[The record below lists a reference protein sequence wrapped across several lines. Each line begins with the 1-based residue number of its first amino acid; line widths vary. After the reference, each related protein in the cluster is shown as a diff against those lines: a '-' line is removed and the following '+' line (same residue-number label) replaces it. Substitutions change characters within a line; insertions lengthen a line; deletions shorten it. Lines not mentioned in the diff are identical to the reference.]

1 MVKSFQD
8 LFNREKLVNKT
19 MKGFRTTTIGSPMA
33 RSFVGS
39 SNNHN
44 LSSSRVVVGMSSD
57 HQDRSLPSSP
67 MRTRDSSVKKPHE
80 IPLELRDD
88 KDLLTRIRQ
97 RGLLED
103 MIRAK
108 REAVRES
115 IQKREEKLFQPRVM
129 EQYQLE
135 AHELLKSNILK
146 EKQKNTDKFSSLQ
159 AYTQRME
166 AYDAAFKQIKDK
178 EASDD
183 VDNLIRNLRVSNEVF
198 NEKGKLLSELSDSIA
213 ALQVKVDNSR
223 KEMVDGL
230 VYSAKLNNRDKQAQ
244 HEQASMMKG
253 YDASLAKLAQY
264 HGSLATNSNS
274 IHRVVSEELF
284 FWAESMVNQYGVN
297 KLLPG
302 LGQEPG
308 ANQDLIRT
316 KSPQELLG
324 AMESV
329 IHRLITYEYMTF
341 GGGSQ
346 GIPKM
351 IGAFIKE
358 ETDEQQPDTDAEDGH
373 GKLEESEL
381 NMHLPAE
388 TTRDITGSNQ
398 KLSKLISQIGVDDLD
413 SVEINTEHNYHRRN
427 NKLLDLAKLRKKNKD
442 FFDEDTLV
450 SILEKKQK
458 GSFRPI
464 LKNSGKL
471 GSSSHH
477 GDRSLLKGS
486 QFYPAEVVK

>member
-1 MVKSFQD
+1 M
-8 LFNREKLVNKT
+8 NKT
-19 MKGFRTTTIGSPMA
+19 MKGFRTTTLGTPMA

-39 SNNHN
+39 HTPNI
-44 LSSSRVVVGMSSD
+44 SSSRVVVGQSSD
-57 HQDRSLPSSP
+57 QPERSLPSSP
-67 MRTRDSSVKKPHE
+67 MRTRDSSNRGPADL
-80 IPLELRDD
+80 PPELRDD
-88 KDLLTRIRQ
+88 KDVLMRVRQ
-97 RGLLED
+97 RGLLD
-103 MIRAK
+103 DLIKAK

-115 IQKREEKLFQPRVM
+115 IQRRDEKLFQPRVM

-135 AHELLKSNILK
+135 AHELLKASIVK
-146 EKQKNTDKFSSLQ
+146 EKQKNSDKFSSLQ

-166 AYDAAFKQIKDK
+166 AYDVAFKQIKDK
-178 EASDD
+178 ESSDD
-183 VDNLIRNLRVSNEVF
+183 VDNMIHNLKVSNEVF

-213 ALQVKVDNSR
+213 ALQVKVDNAR

-230 VYSAKLNNRDKQAQ
+230 VYSAKLNQQDKQIE
-244 HEQASMMKG
+244 HEHATTKKG
-253 YDASLAKLAQY
+253 YDLSLAKLAQY
-264 HGSLATNSNS
+264 HGLLATNSKS
-274 IHRVVSEELF
+274 IHRVVSEELG
-284 FWAESMVNQYGVN
+284 FWTESMISQYGVN

-302 LGQEPG
+302 IGQEPG
-308 ANQDLIRT
+308 GNQDLIRT
-316 KSPQELLG
+316 KSAKELLG

-346 GIPKM
+346 AIPRL
-351 IGAFIKE
+351 IEGFIKE
-358 ETDEQQPDTDAEDGH
+358 EIDEQQPDTDAEDGH
-373 GKLEESEL
+373 GKIEESEL
-381 NMHLPAE
+381 NLNIPAE

-413 SVEINTEHNYHRRN
+413 SVEINTAHNYHRRN

-464 LKNSGKL
+464 LKTNGKL
-471 GSSSHH
+471 GSSSQN
-477 GDRSLLKGS
+477 GDRSLLRS
-486 QFYPAEVVK
+486 PSFAAEVAK